1 MDWRRRHRWHGCQR
15 GRSTRPSAPQVWD
28 SRCPVL
34 CAWASGT
41 EAAAAAAKS
50 RGAWKVPSGWPPAK
64 RKCCCKNT
72 AFWFGPVFR
81 LFVFITS
88 FIPCRDFGSLYLGN
102 LTVAARAVTHS
113 HQCACSIFVCPNN
126 GMASGVWDTTH
137 SCVCVA
143 FLCVPTM
150 EWLAVLGILLLPV
163 CTLFLCPNNGMAS
176 SAWDTT
182 PTSVHSIFV
191 CPNNGMASSAWDAS
205 HSHQCVCSIFVCPHN
220 GMASSVRNT
229 THSYQCVQYFCVSQ
243 Q

>member
-81 LFVFITS
+81 LFVFVFNTS
-88 FIPCRDFGSLYLGN
+88 FIPCSDFGSLYLVN
-102 LTVAARAVTHS
+102 LTVAARTGTHLY
-113 HQCACSIFVCPNN
+113 Q
-126 GMASGVWDTTH
+126 
-137 SCVCVA
+137 CVCAV

-150 EWLAVLGILLLPV
+150 EWLAAFGILLIH
-163 CTLFLCPNNGMAS
+163 
-176 SAWDTT
+176 
-182 PTSVHSIFV
+182 TSVHSIFV
-191 CPNNGMASSAWDAS
+191 CPHNGMASSVWDITPTS
-205 HSHQCVCSIFVCPHN
+205 VCSIFVCPHN

-229 THSYQCVQYFCVSQ
+229 THSYQCVQYFCVSPQ
-243 Q
+243 WYG